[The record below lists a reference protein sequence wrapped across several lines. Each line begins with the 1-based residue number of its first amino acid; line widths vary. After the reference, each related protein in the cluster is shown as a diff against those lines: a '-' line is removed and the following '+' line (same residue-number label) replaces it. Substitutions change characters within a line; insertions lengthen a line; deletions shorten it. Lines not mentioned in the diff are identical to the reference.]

1 MNAII
6 LSAGKGTRLRSET
19 ISIPKGMVKL
29 FDKSLLEM
37 QIDVFK
43 KCSINDISIV
53 TGYLADK
60 ITFPSINYFK
70 NENFSSTAGNESI
83 FCAREK
89 LQDCTIIT
97 YGDLVFEKAVIDQVI
112 DFKGDIG
119 IAVDLDWE
127 KNYVNRDQHPKSEA
141 ENILINGNEI
151 LEIRK
156 NISAYKENEKIERT
170 ALLAAESYLVT
181 ALFTTV
187 IKTMVGRQ
195 RPFSGEGADIF
206 KGPSTGKNSF
216 PSMPKKFWND
226 KNNIK
231 YKGAYFKKYKKI
243 WHHGDYAERKKN
255 GGYIIYGRSDAT
267 LNQEVFG

>member
-1 MNAII
+1 MCSYDICCKEKTDMNAII
-6 LSAGKGTRLRSET
+6 LAAGEGTRLRPET

-83 FCAREK
+83 FCAKEK

-112 DFKGDIG
+112 DFNGDIG
-119 IAVDLDWE
+119 VATEMNWLPTYQNRSQHTLSQADNVLI
-127 KNYVNRDQHPKSEA
+127 KNGKITEM
-141 ENILINGNEI
+141 
-151 LEIRK
+151 RK
-156 NISAYKENEKIERT
+156 NIQKPDSKI
-170 ALLAAESYLVT
+170 
-181 ALFTTV
+181 
-187 IKTMVGRQ
+187 
-195 RPFSGEGADIF
+195 GEFAGIV
-206 KGPSTGKNSF
+206 KLS
-216 PSMPKKFWND
+216 
-226 KNNIK
+226 
-231 YKGAYFKKYKKI
+231 
-243 WHHGDYAERKKN
+243 KN
-255 GGYIIYGRSDAT
+255 GSDILLKKLNELHKSHNGKFHNASSLKQSIIPDMI
-267 LNQEVFG
+267 QELIDSGINVKPILISGKWCEIDTPQDLEFARKIFE

>member
-6 LSAGKGTRLRSET
+6 LAAGEGTRLRPET

-60 ITFPSINYFK
+60 ITFPSINCFK
-70 NENFSSTAGNESI
+70 NENYSSTAGNESI
-83 FCAREK
+83 FCAKEK

-141 ENILINGNEI
+141 ENVLINGNEI
-151 LEIRK
+151 LELRK
-156 NISAYKENEKIERT
+156 NISECKENEKIGECLGLMKFSRKASKVFLDKYSELET
-170 ALLAAESYLVT
+170 SHQGKFHNAPSLEKALISDMIQELIDSEINVEPIYV
-181 ALFTTV
+181 
-187 IKTMVGRQ
+187 
-195 RPFSGEGADIF
+195 SGKWCEIDTPQDLEIARKIF
-206 KGPSTGKNSF
+206 
-216 PSMPKKFWND
+216 
-226 KNNIK
+226 
-231 YKGAYFKKYKKI
+231 
-243 WHHGDYAERKKN
+243 E
-255 GGYIIYGRSDAT
+255 
-267 LNQEVFG
+267 E

>member
-6 LSAGKGTRLRSET
+6 LAAGKGTRLRPET
-19 ISIPKGMVKL
+19 ISIPKCMVKL

-70 NENFSSTAGNESI
+70 NENYSSTAGNESI
-83 FCAREK
+83 FCAKEK

-119 IAVDLDWE
+119 IAVELDWKPHYDGRTLHQMSE
-127 KNYVNRDQHPKSEA
+127 ADNVLFDKEGNILEMRKNIQKSDSKIGEFAGIVKLSKKGSNILSKKLNELHALINQGLGSEA
-141 ENILINGNEI
+141 E
-151 LEIRK
+151 
-156 NISAYKENEKIERT
+156 A
-170 ALLAAESYLVT
+170 
-181 ALFTTV
+181 F
-187 IKTMVGRQ
+187 
-195 RPFSGEGADIF
+195 
-206 KGPSTGKNSF
+206 
-216 PSMPKKFWND
+216 
-226 KNNIK
+226 NIK
-231 YKGAYFKKYKKI
+231 QSAIPDMIQELIDSEINVEPIYVSGKWCEIDTPQDLQVA
-243 WHHGDYAERKKN
+243 RKLF
-255 GGYIIYGRSDAT
+255 S
-267 LNQEVFG
+267 

>member
-6 LSAGKGTRLRSET
+6 LAAGEGTRLRPET

-70 NENFSSTAGNESI
+70 NENYSSTAGNESI
-83 FCAREK
+83 FCAKEK

-119 IAVDLDWE
+119 IAVELDW
-127 KNYVNRDQHPKSEA
+127 KPHYDGRTLHQMSEA
-141 ENILINGNEI
+141 DNVLFDKEGNILEM
-151 LEIRK
+151 RK
-156 NISAYKENEKIERT
+156 NIQKPDSKIGEFVGIVKLSKKGSNILLKKLNELHKSHNGKFHNAPSLKQSIIPDMIQELIDSEINVEPIYVSGKWCEIDTPQDLEIARKIFE
-170 ALLAAESYLVT
+170 E
-181 ALFTTV
+181 
-187 IKTMVGRQ
+187 
-195 RPFSGEGADIF
+195 
-206 KGPSTGKNSF
+206 
-216 PSMPKKFWND
+216 
-226 KNNIK
+226 
-231 YKGAYFKKYKKI
+231 
-243 WHHGDYAERKKN
+243 
-255 GGYIIYGRSDAT
+255 
-267 LNQEVFG
+267 

>member
-6 LSAGKGTRLRSET
+6 LAAGEGTRLRPET

-70 NENFSSTAGNESI
+70 NENFPSTAGNESI
-83 FCAREK
+83 FCAKEK

-97 YGDLVFEKAVIDQVI
+97 YSDLVFEKAVIDQVI
-112 DFKGDIG
+112 NFKGDIG

-127 KNYVNRDQHPKSEA
+127 KNYVDRDQHPKSEA
-141 ENILINGNEI
+141 DTVLLDKEGNILE
-151 LEIRK
+151 LRK
-156 NISAYKENEKIERT
+156 NIQKPDSKI
-170 ALLAAESYLVT
+170 
-181 ALFTTV
+181 
-187 IKTMVGRQ
+187 
-195 RPFSGEGADIF
+195 GEFAGIV
-206 KGPSTGKNSF
+206 KLS
-216 PSMPKKFWND
+216 
-226 KNNIK
+226 
-231 YKGAYFKKYKKI
+231 
-243 WHHGDYAERKKN
+243 KN
-255 GGYIIYGRSDAT
+255 GSDILLKKLNELHKSHNGKFHNASSFKQSIIPDM
-267 LNQEVFG
+267 LQELIDSEINVEPIYVSGKWCEIDTSQDLEIARKMFEE